1 MNELLEIEAIK
12 RLKYK
17 YFRCLDLK
25 LWDEMRD
32 CFVEEATS
40 AYGDGK
46 YSFNGR
52 EQILKFLKE
61 FMDRPTVLSAH
72 HGHHPEIDLT
82 SATTAVGIWALAD
95 VFIDLDANIT
105 LRGAAFY
112 RDEYVKV
119 NGKWRIKST
128 GYNRTYE
135 EVENRADTPSLKITA
150 NGFVKSS

>member
-1 MNELLEIEAIK
+1 MDDLREIEAIK

-25 LWDEMRD
+25 LWDEMRE

-82 SATTAVGIWALAD
+82 SPTTAVGIWALAD

-112 RDEYVKV
+112 RDQYVKV
-119 NGKWRIKST
+119 NGKWKIKST

-135 EVENRADTPSLKITA
+135 EVESRADTPSLKITA

>member
-1 MNELLEIEAIK
+1 MDDLHEIEAIK

-25 LWDEMRD
+25 LWDEMRE

-46 YSFNGR
+46 YSFRGR
-52 EQILKFLKE
+52 EQILKFLQE

-82 SATTAVGIWALAD
+82 SPTTAVGIWALAD

-119 NGKWRIKST
+119 NAKWKIKST

-135 EVENRADTPSLKITA
+135 EVENRADIPSLKITA